1 MSSTTMLSRKE
12 DIPGRSLSCTR
23 NTVFK
28 QICPLRLSRS
38 ARRWLIAIPRAGP
51 IVRINPWAVHIND
64 PNFIDEVYP
73 GAGKRVDKPTRYSNM
88 FGISV
93 ATFSTDLHEKHRLR
107 RALISMFFSK
117 RSIVRLEPV
126 IQSVVDKL
134 CDRLEGF
141 RKSGEP
147 LNLRNAYMA
156 MGTDV
161 IHQYCFAAPNYYLD
175 EPDFQ
180 PSLCVPSLLP
190 LMSARNNG
198 GLAI

>member
-1 MSSTTMLSRKE
+1 MLSRKE
-12 DIPGRSLSCTR
+12 DIPGRSPSCTR

-28 QICPLRLSRS
+28 QICPIATFTLT
-38 ARRWLIAIPRAGP
+38 RRWLITISRAGP

-64 PNFIDEVYP
+64 PHAIDEVYP
-73 GAGKRVDKPTRYSNM
+73 GSGKRVDKPTRYANM

-93 ATFSTDLHEKHRLR
+93 ATFATDLHEKHRVR
-107 RALISMFFSK
+107 RALINMFFSK
-117 RSIVRLEPV
+117 RSIARLEPV
-126 IQSVVDKL
+126 IQSVVDKF
-134 CDRLEGF
+134 CSRLEGF

-180 PSLCVPSLLP
+180 PSLCVPSLLL
-190 LMSARNNG
+190 LMFALNDG